1 MSKKFREKREGAKMV
16 AKATIE
22 FVPDA
27 AFAASV
33 EAMLTGATGT
43 KREEFPAEG
52 TAQAYP
58 LPSYALSVWLVGH
71 ELKVGIPGL
80 GPLGQGHTISIPL
93 AKCQVSDEAWGRGWG
108 ALLDMLKSQ
117 ERAGRTHSDRRLG
130 TKAAPVQHDVE
141 RALVR
146 KFDSQGKQTLS
157 FEELFDD

>member
-1 MSKKFREKREGAKMV
+1 MV

-33 EAMLTGATGT
+33 EAMLTAGSPAGSLTASKARHGL
-43 KREEFPAEG
+43 EEFPAEG
-52 TAQAYP
+52 TGRAYP
-58 LPSYALSVWLVGH
+58 MPSYALSVWLVGH
-71 ELKVGIPGL
+71 ELKAGIPGL